1 MCYYNGQ
8 RVTKEEFI
16 RLMDIEKAV
25 KNYEFLNRPVISAF
39 EYGGV
44 AVLKPND
51 VKSNFDI
58 LQMEWGFIPEYV
70 KTRDDVK
77 KFRFGYKDPSGKFH
91 VGLTTQNAK
100 GEELLLPG
108 KMYRKAALKSRCLIL
123 SSGFFEWRHVYP
135 VNKRTGEPKKT
146 ADKYPHYIG
155 VKDQSYF
162 YIAGI
167 WQPWTD
173 KTTGETVDT
182 LSLVTTAANPL
193 MAKIHN
199 SKERMPTILP
209 DELAWEWMMDDLT
222 EDRITEI
229 ATYQFPAESMEACT
243 VEKEFIKSED
253 PTAPFIYDDLIAL
266 DSPPPPA
273 QTSLF

>member
-1 MCYYNGQ
+1 M
-8 RVTKEEFI
+8 E
-16 RLMDIEKAV
+16 LEKSI

-51 VKSNFDI
+51 VRNNFDI
-58 LQMEWGFIPEYV
+58 VQMEWGFIPSYL
-70 KTRDDVK
+70 KTRADVK
-77 KFRFGYKDPSGKFH
+77 KMRSGYKDASGKFH
-91 VGLTTQNAK
+91 PPLTTQNAK

-108 KMYRKAALKSRCLIL
+108 KMYRKAALKNRCLIL
-123 SSGFFEWRHVYP
+123 SSGFFEWRHVHP
-135 VNKRTGEPKKT
+135 INKKTGEPKKT

-155 VKDQSYF
+155 VKEQPYF

-173 KTTGETVDT
+173 QETGETVDT

-199 SKERMPTILP
+199 SKERMPDILT

-229 ATYQFPAESMEACT
+229 ATYQFPAEQMEACT
-243 VEKEFIKSED
+243 VEKEFLKSAD
-253 PTAPFIYDDLIAL
+253 PTVPFIYDDLVAL
-266 DSPPPPA
+266 DMPTSPA
-273 QTSLF
+273 QTSLFG